1 MKNDPNTYF
10 SGCPILLL
18 HIHQD
23 AAIENYNYLG
33 NGILYSW
40 SYIVSVGS
48 TFSTNGKM
56 SYCSKASE
64 LYLMLLVQK
73 CNEWPCR
80 KISMFSIMCM
90 FLEQL

>member
-1 MKNDPNTYF
+1 MQHDNRNIALEMKNEIRRAIMAPNTYF
-10 SGCPILLL
+10 SGCPLLLL

-40 SYIVSVGS
+40 SHIVSVGS

-64 LYLMLLVQK
+64 L
-73 CNEWPCR
+73 CT
-80 KISMFSIMCM
+80 
-90 FLEQL
+90 